1 MPCWNKSVI
10 LKEGMKKTTGINL
23 LLCACILLAGR
34 GLTAQDTAGYFRFSS
49 PQVLADSMLPALM
62 NAKTADALLR
72 FFPSRDAF
80 VIACDSIK
88 SGQHRQML
96 IGRHT
101 TAWSRLKRNHKRL
114 LKDMKAQRFSFRAA
128 TPDTAYYRISD
139 PGSKPLYAYVY
150 REFTQRKKRFAVRCV
165 AVQLLGHWYLFSDL
179 VLREPE

>member
-1 MPCWNKSVI
+1 MKAIKYLLFACCWMIGFRLS
-10 LKEGMKKTTGINL
+10 
-23 LLCACILLAGR
+23 
-34 GLTAQDTAGYFRFSS
+34 AQDTAGHFRFVS
-49 PQVLADSMLPALM
+49 PQQLADSMLPALAK
-62 NAKTADALLR
+62 AKTADALLR

-114 LKDMKAQRFSFRAA
+114 LKDMKAQRYSFRAA

-139 PGSKPLYAYVY
+139 PTSKPLYAYIY

-165 AVQLLGHWYLFSDL
+165 AVQLFGHWYLFSDL

>member
-1 MPCWNKSVI
+1 MKCDIRLWLSVV
-10 LKEGMKKTTGINL
+10 
-23 LLCACILLAGR
+23 CLLAVGR
-34 GLTAQDTAGYFRFSS
+34 LSAQDTAGHFRFAN
-49 PQVLADSMLPALM
+49 PQVLADSMLPVLM

-80 VIACDSIK
+80 AIACDSIK